1 MVNVHYIFDPMCG
14 WCFGAATLIESLS
27 NNPEINLQLHPGG
40 MRERAPI
47 EDSFRQ
53 HILKADQTIADQ
65 TGQTFGQ
72 AYLDRVASDQPV
84 ILDSFITAQAIL
96 AAQQLDS
103 QGAEMLKRI
112 QRGHYQQGRSVYDA
126 DTLAELA
133 SEMRIEA
140 EAWQQA
146 MNRAENDVMTA
157 VNQTRQLMA
166 AHGLRGFPS
175 MLVEQNGQW
184 QAITVSQ
191 YYRRPDAWQVLWQT
205 LTQT

>member
-146 MNRAENDVMTA
+146 MNRAENDVMPA

-184 QAITVSQ
+184 QAITVSH

-205 LTQT
+205 LTQA

>member
-27 NNPEINLQLHPGG
+27 NNSDINLQLHPGG

-53 HILKADQTIADQ
+53 HILAADQTIADQ

-96 AAQQLDS
+96 ATQQIDG

-112 QRGHYQQGRSVYDA
+112 QQGHYQQGRSVYEA
-126 DTLAELA
+126 DTLAVLA
-133 SEMRIEA
+133 SEMEIDA
-140 EAWQQA
+140 ETWQQA
-146 MNRAENDVMTA
+146 MNRAENDVMPA

-184 QAITVSQ
+184 QVITVSQ
-191 YYRRPDAWQVLWQT
+191 YYRRPDAWQALWQQ
-205 LTQT
+205 LTQA